1 MNVNMRCKFRLESL
15 ETAEDGTSK
24 AVWVPVTVGSPDNEN
39 FFKFTPYGRIE
50 IGTINKTVTESLTVG
65 CEYYVDFTRAM

>member
-15 ETAEDGTSK
+15 EKAEDGTSK
-24 AVWVPVTVGSPDNEN
+24 AVWVPVTTGSLDNQN

-50 IGTINKTVTESLTVG
+50 IGTINEAVTESLDVG